1 MQTYSLDRSGAS
13 PLYEQLYRAL
23 KADIL
28 SGALPGGSRLPSG
41 RALAEHLG
49 LSRVTVETAYAQLL
63 AEGYL
68 TSRPRAGYFVE
79 QLTPQELPPRT
90 PEPEAQP
97 PEPETAQSRSA
108 QLFRFPSG
116 RG

>member
-1 MQTYSLDRSGAS
+1 MQTYTLDRSGAS

-79 QLTPQELPPRT
+79 QLTPQELPPRVS
-90 PEPEAQP
+90 EPEAQP
-97 PEPETAQSRSA
+97 RSRKRRRA
-108 QLFRFPSG
+108 APRNFFRFPSG

>member
-1 MQTYSLDRSGAS
+1 MQTYTLDRSGAS

-68 TSRPRAGYFVE
+68 TSRPRAG
-79 QLTPQELPPRT
+79 
-90 PEPEAQP
+90 
-97 PEPETAQSRSA
+97 
-108 QLFRFPSG
+108 
-116 RG
+116 